1 MNIRRILVAVDGSKP
16 AMYATDKAIDLAKLY
31 SAELFALY
39 VISSDIRYHYSWNTL
54 SPGLYPGV
62 FDEVPEI
69 AKETGLKHLDKV
81 KQKAAEKNLKVKTD
95 ILVGLTSTVKEIVE
109 CAEKNKMDLIVIG
122 NRGLTG
128 FKKML
133 LGSVASG
140 VVTYAHCPV
149 LVVK

>member
-1 MNIRRILVAVDGSKP
+1 MNIRKILVAVDGSKP
-16 AMYATDKAIDLAKLY
+16 AMDATDKAIDLAKLY
-31 SAELFALY
+31 SAELSALY

-54 SPGLYPGV
+54 SPGLFPGA
-62 FDEVPEI
+62 FKITGI
-69 AKETGLKHLDKV
+69 AEQSGKKHLDKV

-109 CAEKNKMDLIVIG
+109 YAEKNKMDLIVIG

-128 FKKML
+128 FKKTL

-140 VVTYAHCPV
+140 VVTYADCPV

>member
-16 AMYATDKAIDLAKLY
+16 ALYATDKAIDLAKLY
-31 SAELFALY
+31 SAELSALY
-39 VISSDIRYHYSWNTL
+39 VISSDIRYHYSWNIL
-54 SPGLYPGV
+54 SPGLNPRV
-62 FDEVPEI
+62 FDEVSGI
-69 AKETGLKHLDKV
+69 AKKTGQKHLDKV

-109 CAEKNKMDLIVIG
+109 YAEKNKMDLIVIG